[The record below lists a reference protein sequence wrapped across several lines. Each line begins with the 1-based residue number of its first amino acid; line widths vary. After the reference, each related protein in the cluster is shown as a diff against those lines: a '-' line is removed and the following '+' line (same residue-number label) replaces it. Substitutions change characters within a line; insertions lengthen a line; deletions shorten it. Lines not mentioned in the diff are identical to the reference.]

1 MWEKRYFI
9 PKTVSHERTAFT
21 IEFVKGK
28 NILHIGVGGAI
39 HDLELKQ
46 VFLDSDVSNWFHS
59 KITASAKSI
68 ITIELEQDNIDKF
81 KEVVPGE
88 YIKGDVTDPGL
99 KDKFSQQ
106 FDVIVFTEILEHI
119 DCYRIAFQNIKSFLK
134 PDGQVII
141 STPNAYNVFS
151 LLKLMFRYE
160 SNHIE
165 HTAYFS
171 YLTIKKLLEMN
182 GFNIR
187 DFYFSHDREARF
199 ITKIIKLSLM
209 KIFPQFSPGIL
220 VVAELEKVNN
230 DGKTE

>member
-1 MWEKRYFI
+1 MRKKRYII
-9 PKTVSHERTAFT
+9 PKTVSHERTAFI

-28 NILHIGVGGAI
+28 DILHIGVGGAI
-39 HDLELKQ
+39 YDLELKQ
-46 VFLDSDVSNWFHS
+46 IFLDSDVSNWFHA
-59 KITASAKSI
+59 KISASAKSI

-81 KEVVPGE
+81 KKVVPGE
-88 YIKGDVTDPGL
+88 YIRGDITDPEL
-99 KDKFSQQ
+99 KDKFSEQ
-106 FDVIVFTEILEHI
+106 FDVVVFTEILEHI
-119 DCYRIAFQNIKSFLK
+119 DCYRIALQNIGTLLK

-141 STPNAYNVFS
+141 TTPNAYNIFS

-182 GFNIR
+182 EFNIR
-187 DFYFSHDREARF
+187 EFYFSYDRESKLIKKF
-199 ITKIIKLSLM
+199 IKLSLM

-220 VVAELEKVNN
+220 VVAELEKS
-230 DGKTE
+230 KQ